1 MVEYSVILKRFKGS
15 SRPDV
20 CIFRDENRAIAI
32 LEMWKYCK
40 KNGFS
45 IHDSDGRYTIADII
59 LIEKEPIAGSPIL
72 CTLSYHEIFD
82 VNDNRRATQGGKA

>member
-20 CIFRDENRAIAI
+20 CIFRDEDREAAIR
-32 LEMWKYCK
+32 EMRKYCV

-45 IHDSDGRYTIADII
+45 VHDSDGHYTIADII
-59 LIEKEPIAGSPIL
+59 LVEKEPIAGTPIL

-82 VNDNRRATQGGKA
+82 VNDNRLATQGGKT